1 MRKLLMFILATGC
14 FVSSLATDARVVS
27 MGRHDAFFMDEV
39 SIFKNP
45 ANINIYPNMV
55 YGSYGV
61 YRQEDD
67 PKVSNSEFNAMTA
80 TNRDPVDPFFGGIIS
95 YSLNQGNDNGSQYP
109 MLSIGAM
116 FNRRDEI
123 LDYVTKGT
131 KNYLGEGTEVL
142 PAPVGKVD
150 FLLGYVMNGGAM
162 IGAGA
167 YVAIQKQK
175 ESGNETDATVIKG
188 NLGLN
193 WPVAKSIDLEASIG
207 GGTITAIA
215 DSLSLDKDGNVIGSK
230 NVTLASEDYFL
241 RVESRLFTALAVLNG
256 DFVPHVRVDVVSL
269 DHKDI
274 FKVDLAAGLG
284 LNVNIDKGFFWLGL
298 EFLYGQ
304 NDSAGSTT
312 SSSTKEHVGGR
323 ISFGIERNILTDW
336 FVIRVGGQKEISY
349 LTDGP
354 DKGKYVENDASD
366 ASDQD
371 LVGLGFGI
379 NIDNRLKIDF
389 VAAEDIA
396 YTFTNLI
403 SKPQHHLFNRVSATY
418 SF

>member
-1 MRKLLMFILATGC
+1 MRKSLMFILAAGC
-14 FVSSLATDARVVS
+14 YVSSLATDARVVS

-39 SIFKNP
+39 SIFRNP
-45 ANINIYPNMV
+45 ANINIYPNTV

-67 PKVSNSEFNAMTA
+67 NSDFNAMSA

-109 MLSIGAM
+109 MLSVGAM
-116 FNRRDEI
+116 FNRRDEM
-123 LDYVTKGT
+123 LDYVTKGNS
-131 KNYLGEGTEVL
+131 KYLGGENDVL
-142 PAPVGKVD
+142 PTPVGKVD
-150 FLLGYVMNGGAM
+150 FLLGYVMSNGAM
-162 IGAGA
+162 LGGGA
-167 YVAIQKQK
+167 YVAIQKEK
-175 ESGNETDATVIKG
+175 DDGNETDATIYKG

-193 WPVAKSIDLEASIG
+193 WPVAKSIDLEVSLG

-215 DSLSLDKDGNVIGSK
+215 NETYDNPATADTTDRLTK
-230 NVTLASEDYFL
+230 NVTLASQDYFL
-241 RVESRLFTALAVLNG
+241 RLESRLFTALAVLNG
-256 DFVPHVRVDVVSL
+256 DFVPHLRIDVLSL
-269 DHKDI
+269 EEKDI
-274 FKVDLAAGLG
+274 FKIDLAAGIG

-304 NDSAGSTT
+304 NDSAKI
-312 SSSTKEHVGGR
+312 STKERVGGR

-336 FVIRVGGQKEISY
+336 FVIRVGGQKEIAY
-349 LTDGP
+349 ETDGQ
-354 DKGKYVENDASD
+354 DKGKFVENIAAD

-389 VAAEDIA
+389 VAAEDVA

-403 SKPQHHLFNRVSATY
+403 SKPQDHLFNRVSATY